1 MHHPP
6 AVTAT
11 RQRARHN
18 TGTGL
23 VSSLAARRQGKLL
36 PKWKGHR
43 KIKRWQIVIRS
54 HSGGSSYGLLF
65 WLQGSAA
72 TRRISRYGTLPDLK
86 HLTERGYL
94 RSKGHS
100 DNLVLLVSSNKW
112 QQEPYIYCIISLSF
126 LLAEQE
132 NTLSEVLKEWN
143 SPANGTRL
151 RKTHF
156 KETKERER
164 FWESTWTVIII
175 QATTGSG
182 SAQQAAALGWVQST
196 GPSEPPFH
204 QGLEIHRLDWFFKY
218 LT

>member
-65 WLQGSAA
+65 CLQGSAA

-112 QQEPYIYCIISLSF
+112 QQEPHIYCIISLSF

-143 SPANGTRL
+143 SPANETRL
-151 RKTHF
+151 RKRHISKKQRKGRDF
-156 KETKERER
+156 KNPPGLSLLYRQPLAVAVLSR
-164 FWESTWTVIII
+164 
-175 QATTGSG
+175 
-182 SAQQAAALGWVQST
+182 QQHWAGCRALGL
-196 GPSEPPFH
+196 PSH
-204 QGLEIHRLDWFFKY
+204 LSIRA
-218 LT
+218 